1 MEARDILIRP
11 VLTEKSYQGISD
23 KKYVFVVDKRAN
35 KTQIKFAVEEIFGVK
50 VAKVNTANCRGKK
63 KRMGRYE
70 GYTSAYK
77 KAIVL
82 LTEDSKDIEFFKSL
96 S

>member
-1 MEARDILIRP
+1 MEARDIIIKP
-11 VLTEKSYQGISD
+11 VLTEKSYQGIND

-82 LTEDSKDIEFFKSL
+82 LTSDSKEIEFFKSL